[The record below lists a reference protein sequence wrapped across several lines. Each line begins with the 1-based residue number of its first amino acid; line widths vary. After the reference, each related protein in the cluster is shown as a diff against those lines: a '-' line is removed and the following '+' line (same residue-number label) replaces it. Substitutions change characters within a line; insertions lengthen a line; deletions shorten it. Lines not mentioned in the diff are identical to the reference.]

1 MKEIIVV
8 YQDCP
13 LCGARKE
20 WGEKTLKEAL
30 NARAR
35 VRKVSFATREGE
47 KLIYEAILKGYTRLP
62 FVTDGEHFA
71 YNVKTLLEAQSEAKK
86 AKKQSEKEAKQKA
99 KEAKRKAKVTD
110 ESD

>member
-47 KLIYEAILKGYTRLP
+47 KLIYELAELA
-62 FVTDGEHFA
+62 D
-71 YNVKTLLEAQSEAKK
+71 
-86 AKKQSEKEAKQKA
+86 
-99 KEAKRKAKVTD
+99 
-110 ESD
+110 

>member
-13 LCGARKE
+13 MCGARKE

-30 NARAR
+30 KAKAR
-35 VRKVSFATREGE
+35 VRKVSIFSREGE
-47 KLIYEAILKGYTRLP
+47 KLNWEAILKGCTRLP

-71 YNVKTLLEAQSEAKK
+71 YDVKTLLEAQSEAKK
-86 AKKQSEKEAKQKA
+86 AKKQAEKEAKQKA
-99 KEAKRKAKVTD
+99 KATKRKAKVTD